1 MRGLIMKLLLI
12 MPELIWGGAE
22 RQFRYLITEIE
33 GGAVVYVM
41 HSYSNQ
47 DDFDIEEKKFIEEN
61 GQSVYL
67 QNHVKSNNRI
77 KKVMALTAIVGKIID
92 KYGITSALV
101 YEPDGCYMI
110 PYLKSRKISVIYSER
125 NSGEGVVNSR
135 FLKHLVKRADYITA
149 NSKDA
154 SELLEKKLKR
164 VVIYIKNGIE
174 DIHSFLPKVGLC
186 RNVLVPARIAPIK
199 NQRLILEFLK
209 KYKDWDGIIFFA
221 GKNDDNDY
229 ENMLQNMIKDSK
241 IERKVVFGG
250 FCSEMDSIY
259 KCSDVV
265 VLPSY
270 KEGMSNVI
278 LECFLRGIPIFV
290 SRISMNVFTDYLEKF
305 SFDPNSPE
313 ELMECFVKWDKLP
326 FSEKERVLIENFEY
340 VIKEHSISKM
350 VKEYSKL
357 ILL

>member
-1 MRGLIMKLLLI
+1 
-12 MPELIWGGAE
+12 
-22 RQFRYLITEIE
+22 
-33 GGAVVYVM
+33 
-41 HSYSNQ
+41 
-47 DDFDIEEKKFIEEN
+47 
-61 GQSVYL
+61 
-67 QNHVKSNNRI
+67 
-77 KKVMALTAIVGKIID
+77 
-92 KYGITSALV
+92 
-101 YEPDGCYMI
+101 
-110 PYLKSRKISVIYSER
+110 
-125 NSGEGVVNSR
+125 VNSR